1 MLKSITRGHITLVQ
15 YETCYPTETRA
26 FQPGQKPTIGVK
38 RAQPF
43 RDTKPPF
50 QYAPE
55 TATSEGYIGVAK
67 FFRASTIYSVPLQP
81 KVLRID
87 NDNVPESASRAV
99 PQVHMCAALST
110 HTIAIFAWQ
119 RALNCSCYSDP
130 AMGDRA
136 AFGEY
141 SRPCIETQDAR
152 RRSDDLAHVSGR
164 PAHVDRSSPQG
175 LEAS

>member
-1 MLKSITRGHITLVQ
+1 MRLVTPQRIVRFKLGKGQLLASSVPSPSETPRLGSSMHQKRPRQKSTLAMA
-15 YETCYPTETRA
+15 T
-26 FQPGQKPTIGVK
+26 F
-38 RAQPF
+38 F
-43 RDTKPPF
+43 RD
-50 QYAPE
+50 A
-55 TATSEGYIGVAK
+55 
-67 FFRASTIYSVPLQP
+67 TIYRAPLQP
-81 KVLRID
+81 KILRID
-87 NDNVPESASRAV
+87 NNNVPESARRAV
-99 PQVHMCAALST
+99 PQLHMCAALST
-110 HTIAIFAWQ
+110 HTIAIIAWQ